1 MHRIIMDWMVPRSL
15 TTVFMRSIES
25 RNDLRTVFEPFLPL
39 YWSKR
44 ASEKGVSHRDYEGWP
59 TDYTAIKDKIFE
71 MAEKEPLFIKECA
84 LHAVDQFVEDK
95 DLLENCF
102 HMFQIRHPKR
112 CVLSS
117 WKLRGT
123 QKRQLADSG
132 FDASYKI
139 FKRLSELNLHPL
151 GNGQTPLVIDG
162 DDFQED
168 PEGIMRAWCDAV
180 GLDFKPEAMSWQP
193 EWRKEYDHW
202 ETCYYDV
209 AKSTGVQKNMEAFLY
224 DELLH
229 KAIFED
235 LPLLKVCYEYHLPY
249 YEEMH
254 KFRLMSGTAPKA
266 ESSRDDGR
274 HRAVTR

>member
-25 RNDLRTVFEPFLPL
+25 RKDLRTVFEPFLPL

-59 TDYTAIKDKIFE
+59 TRLYRHKGQDLRNGRE
-71 MAEKEPLFIKECA
+71 RPLFIKECA

-193 EWRKEYDHW
+193 EWRKD
-202 ETCYYDV
+202 TT
-209 AKSTGVQKNMEAFLY
+209 TGRRVITMSRRARAFRRTWRAFLY

-254 KFRLMSGTAPKA
+254 KFRLMSGTAPKGGILT
-266 ESSRDDGR
+266 GR
-274 HRAVTR
+274 RPPPGCYR